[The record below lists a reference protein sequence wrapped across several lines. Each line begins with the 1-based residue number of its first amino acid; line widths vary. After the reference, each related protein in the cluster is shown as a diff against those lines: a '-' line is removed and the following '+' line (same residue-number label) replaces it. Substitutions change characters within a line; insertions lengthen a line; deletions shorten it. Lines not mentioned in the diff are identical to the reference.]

1 LVFAFK
7 RETLNEGEK
16 SIMSSSHKIM
26 ASLILLCLMPLLA
39 SADVLMLKDG
49 QAVTGRFQGADQSA
63 VRFSVDGQT
72 RSYPISD
79 INSITFTSSGST
91 GGAAAASSEARPTLR
106 RRADS
111 EVITPSPAA
120 DTAGMSRPSSRPAE
134 PKRLDVTVHAG
145 TVVTVRMIDPVDSAT
160 DQPGQTYRAT
170 LDEPLVVDGETVV
183 DRGADVTAKLVSKAE
198 AGRMTGRSELTLVLL
213 DIRVQGRKHEISTSE
228 VTQSGSSRGRQ
239 TAERVGVGTAIGA
252 VIGAIAGG
260 GKGAA
265 IGAAT
270 GAGAG
275 SAVQI
280 ATHGEQVKIP
290 SETRLDFTLAQP
302 LNL

>member
-1 LVFAFK
+1 M
-7 RETLNEGEK
+7 G
-16 SIMSSSHKIM
+16 
-26 ASLILLCLMPLLA
+26 
-39 SADVLMLKDG
+39 D
-49 QAVTGRFQGADQSA
+49 
-63 VRFSVDGQT
+63 
-72 RSYPISD
+72 
-79 INSITFTSSGST
+79 
-91 GGAAAASSEARPTLR
+91 RP
-106 RRADS
+106 
-111 EVITPSPAA
+111 
-120 DTAGMSRPSSRPAE
+120 RPSSRPAAE
-134 PKRLDVTVHAG
+134 PKKLNVTVHAG
-145 TVVTVRMIDPVDSAT
+145 SVITVRVIDPVDSAT

-183 DRGADVTAKLVSKAE
+183 PRGADVTAKLVSKAE

-213 DIRVQGRKHEISTSE
+213 DIRVQGLKHEVTTSE
-228 VTQSGSSRGRQ
+228 VTQSGASRGRQ

-275 SAVQI
+275 TAVQI

>member
-1 LVFAFK
+1 
-7 RETLNEGEK
+7 
-16 SIMSSSHKIM
+16 MSRSYKIM
-26 ASLILLCLMPLLA
+26 AYLLLLGLAPLLA
-39 SADVLMLKDG
+39 SADVLMLKNG

-63 VRFSVDGQT
+63 VRFAVDGQT

-91 GGAAAASSEARPTLR
+91 GGPAAAGPEGRPTLQR
-106 RRADS
+106 RPDS
-111 EVITPSPAA
+111 QTDSRYGSRPDSGAITPSPDA
-120 DTAGMSRPSSRPAE
+120 DYEGSRRASSNPPAE
-134 PKRLDVTVHAG
+134 SRSMNVTVHAG
-145 TVVTVRMIDPVDSAT
+145 TLITVRMIDPVDSAT

-183 DRGADVTAKLVSKAE
+183 SRGADVTAKLTSKAE
-198 AGRMTGRSELTLVLL
+198 AGRMTGRSELSLVLM
-213 DIRVQGRKHEISTSE
+213 DIRVQGRKYEVSTSE
-228 VTQSGSSRGRQ
+228 VTESGSSRGKQ
-239 TAERVGVGTAIGA
+239 TAERVGAGTVLGA

-275 SAVQI
+275 TAVQI

>member
-1 LVFAFK
+1 M
-7 RETLNEGEK
+7 N
-16 SIMSSSHKIM
+16 SPHKII
-26 ASLILLCLMPLLA
+26 ASLLLLCLMPLLA
-39 SADVLMLKDG
+39 LGDVLMLKDG
-49 QAVTGRFQGADQSA
+49 QAVTGRFQGADQSS

-72 RSYPISD
+72 RTYPISD
-79 INSITFTSSGST
+79 INSITFTSSGSAS
-91 GGAAAASSEARPTLR
+91 GGYSSAPPPESEGRPTLQR
-106 RRADS
+106 RPSDS
-111 EVITPSPAA
+111 GTLTPSPAA
-120 DTAGMSRPSSRPAE
+120 DTAGMSRPASRPAA
-134 PKRLDVTVHAG
+134 PKPLNVTMHAG

-160 DQPGQTYRAT
+160 DQQGQTYRAS
-170 LDEPLVVDGETVV
+170 LDEPLLVDGETVV
-183 DRGADVTAKLVSKAE
+183 PRGADVTAKLVGKAE
-198 AGRMTGRSELTLVLL
+198 AGRITGRSELTLVLL
-213 DIRVQGRKHEISTSE
+213 DIRVQGQKYELSTSE
-228 VTQSGSSRGRQ
+228 VTQSGSSRGKQ

-275 SAVQI
+275 TAVQI
-280 ATHGEQVKIP
+280 ATHGDQVKIP